1 MVDKAPVSD
10 YIVVGAGS
18 AGSVIARRLLDRGF
32 TVHVIE
38 AGTVDTNPDIH
49 STQGWPALLRSPQD
63 WAIRTTPQQHV
74 NHRSLFWPR
83 GKVLGGSSSMNGLI
97 YIRGHRS
104 DYDGWAAQGCSGWDF
119 DSVLPLF
126 LRSENHVDGA
136 SAWHG
141 AGGPLSV
148 ERVTRPHPTSEA
160 FIEAANALGYPITDD
175 FNGPQMIGVG
185 YNHITSSRGRRASA
199 WQSFVA
205 PVLGH
210 PGLTVTTGALVHRV
224 LVHQG
229 RAIGVEYSVGQTIH
243 KAQVDA
249 EVVLS
254 AGTIGSP
261 QVLMLSGVGCAS
273 HLDALGVPVVADSP
287 GVGQNLHDH
296 LLLSNVYEAEFP
308 LPQGHHNLLESQ
320 LFTSSRGWRGAGPN
334 LQPVFLHIVYPAE
347 SYPVPEHGYTVAA
360 GVIRPQ
366 SRGTLQLASA
376 DPQAAPLC
384 DPNVLSESQDMEALL
399 DCVEMC
405 REIGASEKFNAWRK
419 KEVAPGPQAR
429 TRDDLRQYVRRA
441 VDTYHHQVGTCR
453 MGADDHAVVTPDL
466 AVRGVDGLRVA
477 DASIMPSVTSG
488 NTNAPSIMIGEKA
501 ADLLVGSRSPR
512 LIDDT

>member
-1 MVDKAPVSD
+1 MVEKARVTD

-18 AGSVIARRLLDRGF
+18 SGSVITRRLLERGF

-38 AGTVDTNPDIH
+38 AGTVDTNPNIH
-49 STQGWPALLRSPQD
+49 GTQGWPALLHSPQD
-63 WAIRTTPQQHV
+63 WAFRTTPQRHA
-74 NHRSLFWPR
+74 NDRSLFWPR

-97 YIRGHRS
+97 YIRGHRN
-104 DYDGWAAQGCSGWDF
+104 DYDGWAAQGCRGWDF

-136 SAWHG
+136 GDWHG
-141 AGGPLSV
+141 AGGPLLV

-160 FIEAANALGYPITDD
+160 FIEAASALGHRVTDD
-175 FNGPQMIGVG
+175 FNCATMNGVG
-185 YNHITSSRGRRASA
+185 YNHITSRSGRRCSA

-205 PVLGH
+205 PMLGH
-210 PGLTVTTGALVHRV
+210 PGLTVTTDALVHRV

-229 RAIGVEYSVGQTIH
+229 HAIGVEYSVGQTVLQ
-243 KAQVDA
+243 AQAGA

-254 AGTIGSP
+254 AGAIGSP
-261 QVLMLSGVGCAS
+261 QILMLSGIGPAA

-296 LLLSNVYEAEFP
+296 LLLSNVYEAKFA
-308 LPQGHHNLLESQ
+308 LPQGHHNLLECQ
-320 LFTSSRGWRGAGPN
+320 LFTSSHAWQGAGPD

-347 SYPVPEHGYTVAA
+347 SYPVPEHGYTIAA

-366 SRGTLQLASA
+366 SRGTLRLASA
-376 DPQAAPLC
+376 DPQTAPLC
-384 DPNVLSESQDMEALL
+384 DPNILAESQDMDALL

-405 REIGASEKFNAWRK
+405 REIGASEKFNTWRK
-419 KEVAPGPQAR
+419 SEVAPGPQAR
-429 TRDDLRQYVRRA
+429 TRADLHQYVRRA

-453 MGADDHAVVTPDL
+453 MGIDDNAVVTPDL
-466 AVRGVDGLRVA
+466 AVHGVDGLRVA
-477 DASIMPSVTSG
+477 DASIMPAVTSG

-501 ADLLVGSRSPR
+501 ADLLNRVTAP
-512 LIDDT
+512 